1 MAQRMICIEDFE
13 KYASTHLTPSVRDY
27 YNSGAGEQF
36 SLQLNKDAFKRYR
49 IRPRFLRN
57 VAKRDLSTRIL
68 GEQISMPLGVA
79 PAAMQRMAHP
89 EGECANARAAQEAG
103 TIYILS
109 TISTSSI
116 EEVAEAAPKAIKW
129 FQLYIYND
137 RNVTLN
143 LVSRAERAGFKA
155 LVLTVDA
162 PLFGDRRADIRNK
175 FSLPTHLR
183 LGNFEGELSSKINNA
198 KSGSG
203 LSEYVM
209 NLFDASLTWEDIK
222 WLKSITKLPIVLKGV
237 LTPQDALLAIESGAS
252 GIIVSNHGARQ
263 VDTLPATIEA
273 LSEIAEAVNGRIEIY
288 MDGGVRQGI
297 DVFKALA
304 LGAKMVFVARPML
317 WGLSYGGE
325 EGARAVLE
333 VFRKEIDVTFAL
345 TGCASVQDVKKDMVQ
360 HESYYSH
367 L

>member
-1 MAQRMICIEDFE
+1 MAQQMVCVEDFE
-13 KYASTHLTPSVRDY
+13 KYAYSHLTPSVRDY

-36 SLQLNKDAFKRYR
+36 SLSLNKEAFKRFR
-49 IRPRFLRN
+49 IRPRFLRD
-57 VAKRDLSTRIL
+57 VSRRDISTTIL
-68 GEQISMPLGVA
+68 GEKITMPLGVA

-89 EGECANARAAQEAG
+89 EGECANARAAQAAG

-137 RNVTLN
+137 RNVTRN

-183 LGNFEGELSSKINNA
+183 LGNFEGEMSVKINTA

-209 NLFDASLTWEDIK
+209 NLFDASLSWDDIK
-222 WLKSITKLPIVLKGV
+222 WLKSITKLPIVLKGI
-237 LTPQDALLAIESGAS
+237 LTPQDAELAIQHGAAA
-252 GIIVSNHGARQ
+252 IIVSNHGARQ

-273 LSEIAEAVNGRIEIY
+273 LAEIADAVNGRIEIY

-304 LGAKMVFVARPML
+304 LGAKMAFVARPAL

-325 EGARAVLE
+325 DGARQVLE
-333 VFRKEIDVTFAL
+333 VFRKEIDLAFAL
-345 TGCASVQDVKKDMVQ
+345 TGCATVADVKRDMVQ
-360 HESYYSH
+360 HESYYSR